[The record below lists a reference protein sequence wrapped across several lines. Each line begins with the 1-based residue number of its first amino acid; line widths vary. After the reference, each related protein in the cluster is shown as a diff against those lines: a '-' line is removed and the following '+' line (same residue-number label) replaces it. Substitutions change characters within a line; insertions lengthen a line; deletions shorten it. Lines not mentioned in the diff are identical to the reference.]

1 MAPKRICVS
10 SKPNMPKY
18 TNFPQSLRPAALYG
32 TQTVG
37 LRQWGC
43 ALPLQAQGKSAGR
56 GRVSEWVSNRSRS
69 VASNACR
76 NTCQRGSAPYNSSSG
91 DSTFRK
97 ATSFEFAGYSAEA
110 RTAQGC
116 GAVVG
121 GEADSSMRLLPS
133 TSRRNANRA
142 RPHPTPARSASNM
155 TLRPRARQSEG
166 ASAVTKNTNII
177 RGPGY
182 TKSDRERATS
192 VTSARSVSP
201 SSTAAAIGSPPKSC
215 SCARSA

>member
-43 ALPLQAQGKSAGR
+43 ALPLQAQGKSADGGR
-56 GRVSEWVSNRSRS
+56 FLPSGFPCSRS

-76 NTCQRGSAPYNSSSG
+76 NTCQRGSAPYNFSSG
-91 DSTFRK
+91 NSTFRK
-97 ATSFEFAGYSAEA
+97 ATSFRVAGYSAEA

-121 GEADSSMRLLPS
+121 GKANSSMRLLPS

-166 ASAVTKNTNII
+166 ASAVPLNPRTSF
-177 RGPGY
+177 GG
-182 TKSDRERATS
+182 RAIPNPTAS
-192 VTSARSVSP
+192 VQLR
-201 SSTAAAIGSPPKSC
+201 
-215 SCARSA
+215 

>member
-1 MAPKRICVS
+1 MEFCRADFKMAPKRICVS

-97 ATSFEFAGYSAEA
+97 ATSFESPDTLPRRERRKVVALLWAA
-110 RTAQGC
+110 RRT
-116 GAVVG
+116 
-121 GEADSSMRLLPS
+121 
-133 TSRRNANRA
+133 RRCVYCRA
-142 RPHPTPARSASNM
+142 RREEMQTERGR
-155 TLRPRARQSEG
+155 TQRLRAQPR
-166 ASAVTKNTNII
+166 T
-177 RGPGY
+177 
-182 TKSDRERATS
+182 
-192 VTSARSVSP
+192 
-201 SSTAAAIGSPPKSC
+201 
-215 SCARSA
+215 